1 MSLQV
6 EKLEKGM
13 AKLTIEV
20 ASERFDEAL
29 KAAYKKS
36 VHKINMP
43 GFRKGKA
50 PMKVIEQMY
59 GPDVFY
65 EDAANI
71 LVQEAYEEEVEA
83 GDVEVVA
90 RPEIDVVQIE
100 KGKNFIFTAT
110 VAIKPDVT
118 LGDYKKIEVEVEEPE
133 VTDDEVMEELK
144 KEQEKNASKETVDD
158 RAAEL
163 NDTVTIDFEG
173 FVDGTAFEG
182 GKGTDYA
189 LVLGSH
195 SFIDTFEDQL
205 VGKNT
210 GDETEVNVKFPEDY
224 QAADLAG
231 KPAMFKVTVKK
242 IEKTVLP
249 EIDDD
254 LAQDVSEFET
264 LDEYKADIK
273 AKLLEK
279 KENAAKAKKEDDV
292 IDKIIDGASM
302 EIAEDMVK
310 AQTENMLREFAQNV
324 QMQGINI
331 QQYMQYTGNTPEKM
345 MEQMKPQALKRIQ
358 SRLVLE
364 AVAAAEKIEVSD
376 EEVEEKLTE
385 MAKMYNMEIDKLK
398 EQVGDAEL
406 KQIKE
411 DIQVEKAVNFVTDS
425 AVEKKAK

>member
-36 VHKINMP
+36 VHKMSVP
-43 GFRKGKA
+43 GFRKGKV

-59 GPDVFY
+59 GSDVFY

-71 LVQEAYEEEVEA
+71 LIEETYEEEVSA
-83 GDVEVVA
+83 SDIEVVA
-90 RPEIDVVQIE
+90 RPSIDVTQIE

-110 VAIKPDVT
+110 VATKPEVT
-118 LGDYKKIEVEVEEPE
+118 LGEYKNIEVEVEKSE
-133 VTDDEVMEELK
+133 VSDDEVMEELK
-144 KEQEKNASKETVDD
+144 KEQEKNSSLEAVED

-163 NDTVTIDFEG
+163 DDTVTIDFEG
-173 FVDGTAFEG
+173 FVDGTAFDG
-182 GKGTDYA
+182 GKGSDYP

-210 GDETEVNVKFPEDY
+210 GDEIEVNVNFPDEY
-224 QAADLAG
+224 KASELAG

-242 IEKTVLP
+242 IERKVLP

-279 KENAAKAKKEDDV
+279 KEQEVKAKKENDV
-292 IDKIIDGASM
+292 IEKIIEGSSM
-302 EIAEDMVK
+302 EISDDMIT
-310 AQTENMLREFAQNV
+310 AQTENMFREFSQNI
-324 QMQGINI
+324 QMQGIDVK
-331 QQYMQYTGNTPEKM
+331 QYMQYTGNTSEKM

-364 AVAAAEKIEVSD
+364 AVATAEKIETSD
-376 EEVEEKLTE
+376 EEIDKSYSD
-385 MAKMYNMEIDKLK
+385 MAKMYNMEVDNIK
-398 EQVGDAEL
+398 EALGEGGI
-406 KQIKE
+406 KQIRE
-411 DIQVEKAVNFVTDS
+411 DILVEKAVNFVTDS
-425 AVEKKAK
+425 AVEK